1 MQTLLDAHPNNPKI
15 QELKNIVNFMNEEDH
30 SGSWPALNKYI
41 HSLDKM
47 RGTDFKED
55 FASLYEIWKKYEV

>member
-1 MQTLLDAHPNNPKI
+1 
-15 QELKNIVNFMNEEDH
+15 MNEEDH